1 MFRLINLHRG
11 VLLCYVTDRRSLSA
25 FESAEHQELSSFESA
40 GEREMLLRKIEAAS
54 AAGVDWIQIR
64 EKDLSGKDCAA
75 LTREALQRAAKS
87 QSTVV
92 AAAEPAVTEATDAGA
107 AAAKFSS
114 NRIMPARIFVND
126 RLDVAISENAGGV
139 HLSEKSL
146 PIAEAKRLAHS
157 QAGSLDFLIGVSC
170 HSLEDAK
177 SAAVGGADYLF
188 FGPVFATPSKTAFGA
203 PQGIE
208 LLAEVCRVVSV
219 PVLAIGGV
227 TLENFSACVAAGASG
242 IAAIRLFQDARDMP
256 ALVQALRKIN
266 R

>member
-1 MFRLINLHRG
+1 

-25 FESAEHQELSSFESA
+25 FESAEQQELPAFESLKQ
-40 GEREMLLRKIEAAS
+40 REILLRKIEAAS
-54 AAGVDWIQIR
+54 DAGVDWIQIR

-75 LTREALQRAAKS
+75 LTREALQRTARS
-87 QSTVV
+87 SPGPV
-92 AAAEPAVTEATDAGA
+92 AEAA
-107 AAAKFSS
+107 AAAKFPASQTMPT
-114 NRIMPARIFVND
+114 RILVND

-139 HLSEKSL
+139 HLGEKSL
-146 PIAEAKRLAHS
+146 PVAEAKRLADS
-157 QAGSLDFLIGVSC
+157 QAGSGDFLIGVSC
-170 HSLEDAK
+170 HSVQEAK
-177 SAAVGGADYLF
+177 SAAACGADYLL

-203 PQGIE
+203 PQGLE
-208 LLAEVCRVVSV
+208 RLAEVCSAASV

-227 TLENFSACVAAGASG
+227 TLEKSSACFAAGASG